1 MKFIQGFL
9 FFYRKLL
16 LPSLLFSLAVAFVG
30 FVFTG
35 YFSLPTVSI
44 GYFLLTPLFQYFIYE
59 LRNPNEYYFYN
70 NLGLSRIHLWV
81 MSLALSFLVC
91 VISIKVFS

>member
-1 MKFIQGFL
+1 MNYIQGFL

-16 LPSLLFSLAVAFVG
+16 LPSLLFSLAIAFVG

-35 YFSLPTVSI
+35 IFSFTTVSI

-59 LRNPNEYYFYN
+59 LRNPNEYFFYN
-70 NLGLSRIHLWV
+70 NLGLSRLRLWV
-81 MSLALSFLVC
+81 MSLSLSFLVC
-91 VISIKVFS
+91 VISLKVF